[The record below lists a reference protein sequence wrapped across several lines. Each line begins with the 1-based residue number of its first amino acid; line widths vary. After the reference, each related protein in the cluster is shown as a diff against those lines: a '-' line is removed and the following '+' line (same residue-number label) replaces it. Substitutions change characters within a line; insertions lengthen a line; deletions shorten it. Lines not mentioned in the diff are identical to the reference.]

1 MLLIEVLIYVIIAM
15 IAIRYICKED
25 WLTVLKIGIIVY
37 IGWLLLCIL
46 CI

>member
-1 MLLIEVLIYVIIAM
+1 MLLIEMLIYVIIAM
-15 IAIRYICKED
+15 IVVKYICKEY
-25 WLTVLKIGIIVY
+25 WLTVLKLGIVVY